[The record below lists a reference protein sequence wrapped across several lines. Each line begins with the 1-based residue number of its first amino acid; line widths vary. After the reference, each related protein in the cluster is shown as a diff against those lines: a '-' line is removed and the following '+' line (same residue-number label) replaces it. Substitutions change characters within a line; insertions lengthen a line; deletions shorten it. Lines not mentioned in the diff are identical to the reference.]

1 MIILRAQAEAVRTGQ
16 RADME
21 INPVYVRSVTMDT
34 SGLYRVV
41 TGFAHAAPGWVQ
53 RAFEIWT
60 VYGLLLFG
68 VLFAAVWW
76 RARGGRRGPRATAL
90 ALLAPAATAV
100 AYAASEALKHTVE
113 EERPCR
119 AVAGAA
125 ASLVRC
131 PPPGDWSF
139 PSNHATVAGAAAV
152 ALVAAVRRLAPLV
165 VPLALLMAFSRV
177 FVGVHYPH
185 DVALGLLLGGSV
197 AALLVLALTG
207 PAAKSGSEVRN
218 VPGCRMP

>member
-1 MIILRAQAEAVRTGQ
+1 
-16 RADME
+16 ME

-41 TGFAHAAPGWVQ
+41 TGFAHAAPVWVQ

-60 VYGLLLFG
+60 EYGL
-68 VLFAAVWW
+68 
-76 RARGGRRGPRATAL
+76 
-90 ALLAPAATAV
+90 
-100 AYAASEALKHTVE
+100 
-113 EERPCR
+113 PCR

-131 PPPGDWSF
+131 PPPGNWSF
-139 PSNHATVAGAAAV
+139 PGNHATVAGAAAV
-152 ALVAAVRRLAPLV
+152 ALALAVRRLAPLV
-165 VPLALLMAFSRV
+165 VPLALLMALSRV
-177 FVGVHYPH
+177 FVGVHYPR